1 MEIGN
6 TVQYSKNW
14 LRNTGQYTGDICFDT
29 GDICFAKGVV
39 KELEPFGKN
48 ELATIEWDKPDIPER
63 VLACNLKRVK

>member
-14 LRNTGQYTGDICFDT
+14 LRNTGQYT

-48 ELATIEWDKPDIPER
+48 ELATIEWDKPSDEDYY
-63 VLACNLKRVK
+63 